1 MSRKRWLGIVVL
13 AVVLV
18 VVVGGG
24 WAARDQVAFAHI
36 ATGYA
41 AKQLCS
47 CVHVSGR
54 ELEACVADYPEEAR
68 DNITVS
74 EEDNGNYRASVFFGA
89 ISSEATFDSEEFGC
103 RIVD

>member
-1 MSRKRWLGIVVL
+1 VSRKRWLGVVVL

-24 WAARDQVAFAHI
+24 WAARDQVAYAHI

-47 CVHVSGR
+47 CVNISGR

-68 DNITVS
+68 NNITVS
-74 EEDNGNYRASVFFGA
+74 EEGSTYRASVFFGA
-89 ISSEATFDSEEFGC
+89 IGSEATFDSEEFGC